1 MQQAERVDLRR
12 RQLLEVAIRLFG
24 RKGYHPTTIRDIADA
39 AEVSVGMIYQYFEDK
54 EDLLSSAIMEILE
67 SYAREIPKA
76 IAMAG
81 TPDERF
87 RAAVLAYGRVIDRNR
102 DAASLGYRTSWALR
116 KDRLAVV
123 FRKEQETTGI
133 IRERVDECIRAGVF
147 RQVDAEILTYQVIAL
162 VHAWA
167 LSAWR
172 LSQPMSVDDY
182 VERNLQVLLAPVYPA
197 EDGAHPSSSGP
208 LTA

>member
-24 RKGYHPTTIRDIADA
+24 RKGYHLTTMRDIANA
-39 AEVSVGMIYQYFEDK
+39 AEVSVGMIYQYFADK

-67 SYAREIPKA
+67 SYAREIPRA
-76 IAMAG
+76 IATAD
-81 TPDERF
+81 TADTRF
-87 RAAVLAYGRVIDRNR
+87 HAAILAYARVIDRNR

-116 KDRLAVV
+116 KDRLAVI
-123 FRKEQETTGI
+123 FRKEQETTAI
-133 IRERVDECIRAGVF
+133 IRERVDECIRTGVF
-147 RQVDAEILTYQVIAL
+147 QKVDAEILTYQLIAL

-172 LSQPMSVDDY
+172 LPQPISVEDY
-182 VERNLQVLLAPVYPA
+182 VERNLKVLLGPIYPA
-197 EDGAHPSSSGP
+197 KEAAGLS
-208 LTA
+208 